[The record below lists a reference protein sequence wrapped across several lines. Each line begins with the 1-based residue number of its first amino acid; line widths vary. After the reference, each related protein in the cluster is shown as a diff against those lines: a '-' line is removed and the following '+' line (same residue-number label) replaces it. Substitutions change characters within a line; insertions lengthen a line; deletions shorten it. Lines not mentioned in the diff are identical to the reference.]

1 MIILVPELKYFLVK
15 NRSRIENTIF
25 SGIETSKK
33 TIRSLTSP
41 VFFYESDV
49 DIVDSLFK
57 NNASEDMLNIFRS
70 DFSIKGSTFI
80 NSFSDAFDSD
90 FSTVEIVDT
99 EFIDLGNDAI
109 DLSGSYVSLS
119 NIVITNALD
128 KAISLG
134 ENSES
139 YGKNIVIKNSNLGIS
154 SKDFLSFHM
163 KVLISQMPRL
173 HSLYIKKKKNL
184 DQVQVK

>member
-1 MIILVPELKYFLVK
+1 
-15 NRSRIENTIF
+15 
-25 SGIETSKK
+25 
-33 TIRSLTSP
+33 
-41 VFFYESDV
+41 
-49 DIVDSLFK
+49 
-57 NNASEDMLNIFRS
+57 MLNIFRS

-90 FSTVEIVDT
+90 FSTGEIVDM

-119 NIVITNALD
+119 NIVVTNALD

-154 SKDFLSFHM
+154 SKRFIFLF
-163 KVLISQMPRL
+163 LFRC
-173 HSLYIKKKKNL
+173 LYLKC
-184 DQVQVK
+184 